1 VSEPLR
7 IVIADDEP
15 DTVLTLATLLEQE
28 GHRVYGFG
36 TGREAIAAARM
47 YLADAMIVDIQMP
60 DMTGYEIARTVR
72 EQEQRAQ
79 LPREPL
85 HDAVSVR
92 WQSTAAL
99 AWIASKSKVSA
110 PSSSS
115 TAARHSA
122 VASSSCWATF
132 SAEPL
137 VGSLSEPPEQADRAG
152 TSRARART
160 RARMRAG

>member
-1 VSEPLR
+1 MSEPLR

-72 EQEQRAQ
+72 EQAQRAQ
-79 LPREPL
+79 LPRVPL
-85 HDAVSVR
+85 LVAVSGR
-92 WQSTAAL
+92 WKSDTDMLLSVVVGFDHYFPKPCEPAELLACLESWRATAGQ
-99 AWIASKSKVSA
+99 
-110 PSSSS
+110 PS
-115 TAARHSA
+115 R
-122 VASSSCWATF
+122 
-132 SAEPL
+132 
-137 VGSLSEPPEQADRAG
+137 
-152 TSRARART
+152 
-160 RARMRAG
+160 

>member
-72 EQEQRAQ
+72 EQAQRAQ
-79 LPREPL
+79 LPRVPL
-85 HDAVSVR
+85 LVAVSGR
-92 WQSTAAL
+92 WKSDTDMLLSVVVGFDHYFPKPCEPAELLACLESWRATAGQ
-99 AWIASKSKVSA
+99 
-110 PSSSS
+110 PS
-115 TAARHSA
+115 R
-122 VASSSCWATF
+122 
-132 SAEPL
+132 
-137 VGSLSEPPEQADRAG
+137 
-152 TSRARART
+152 
-160 RARMRAG
+160 